1 MRRTTSIA
9 ACFVVPAALAFAD
22 SWTGKLVD
30 ASCKVSNEGTT
41 TVADCLATP
50 ATHLFALELP
60 DAKVLNLDAA
70 GNGKAADAIKNAQK
84 SGFTAKITGSL
95 DGQTIKVETIEFQ

>member
-9 ACFVVPAALAFAD
+9 ACFVVPAGLAFAG

-30 ASCKVSNEGTT
+30 ASCKVSNQGTAT
-41 TVADCLATP
+41 AADCLATP

-60 DAKVLNLDAA
+60 DAQVLNLDAA
-70 GNGKAADAIKNAQK
+70 GNGKAADAVKNAQK
-84 SGFTAKITGSL
+84 SGLTAKITGSL